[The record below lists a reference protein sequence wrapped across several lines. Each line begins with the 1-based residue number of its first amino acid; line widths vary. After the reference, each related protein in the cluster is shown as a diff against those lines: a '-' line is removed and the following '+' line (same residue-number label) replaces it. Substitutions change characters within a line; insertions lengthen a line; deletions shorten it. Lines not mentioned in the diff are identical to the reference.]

1 VNIVL
6 EILKGSKIMH
16 GIVNWFVLS
25 NIFGNDFQFTNA
37 LIEYVRSEPLSGDIS
52 MEFVISNKVIN
63 PPAKWKQ
70 WDKVYV
76 KIDFSFVRKLYYR
89 IKNKQFMIQTFAIRT
104 QEQAF
109 CMEIRDRNCN
119 IIEFEFEA
127 ARIQNVKPLI
137 YNEEYGRY
145 EVC

>member
-1 VNIVL
+1 
-6 EILKGSKIMH
+6 MH

-127 ARIQNVKPLI
+127 ACIQNVKPLI

>member
-1 VNIVL
+1 
-6 EILKGSKIMH
+6 MD

-25 NIFGNDFQFTNA
+25 NIFGSDFQFINA
-37 LIEYVRSEPLSGDIS
+37 TIEYVRSEPLSGDIYL
-52 MEFVISNKVIN
+52 EFVVSNKVIN
-63 PPAKWKQ
+63 PPSKWKQ

-76 KIDFSFVRKLYYR
+76 KIDFSFVRKLCYR
-89 IKNKQFMIQTFAIRT
+89 IENTQFVIQTFSIRT
-104 QEQAF
+104 KQQAF
-109 CMEIRDRNCN
+109 CMEITDGNQN

-127 ARIQNVKPLI
+127 ARVQNVKPLV

>member
-1 VNIVL
+1 
-6 EILKGSKIMH
+6 MH

-127 ARIQNVKPLI
+127 AHIQNVKSLI
-137 YNEEYGRY
+137 Y
-145 EVC
+145 

>member
-1 VNIVL
+1 
-6 EILKGSKIMH
+6 MH

>member
-1 VNIVL
+1 
-6 EILKGSKIMH
+6 MH

-37 LIEYVRSEPLSGDIS
+37 LIEYVRSEPLSGDIYI
-52 MEFVISNKVIN
+52 ELVISNKVIN

-89 IKNKQFMIQTFAIRT
+89 IENKQFMIQTFAIRT
-104 QEQAF
+104 QQQAF
-109 CMEIRDRNCN
+109 CMEIRDNNCN

-127 ARIQNVKPLI
+127 ARVQNVKPLI
-137 YNEEYGRY
+137 YKKEYGRY

>member
-1 VNIVL
+1 
-6 EILKGSKIMH
+6 MH

-25 NIFGNDFQFTNA
+25 NIFGNDFQFTDA
-37 LIEYVRSEPLSGDIS
+37 LIEYVRSEPLSGNIYI
-52 MEFVISNKVIN
+52 EFVISNKVIN
-63 PPAKWKQ
+63 PPARWKQ

-89 IKNKQFMIQTFAIRT
+89 IENKQFMIQTFTIRT

-109 CMEIRDRNCN
+109 FIKITDRNCN
-119 IIEFEFEA
+119 IIEFAFEA

-137 YNEEYGRY
+137 YKEEYGRY